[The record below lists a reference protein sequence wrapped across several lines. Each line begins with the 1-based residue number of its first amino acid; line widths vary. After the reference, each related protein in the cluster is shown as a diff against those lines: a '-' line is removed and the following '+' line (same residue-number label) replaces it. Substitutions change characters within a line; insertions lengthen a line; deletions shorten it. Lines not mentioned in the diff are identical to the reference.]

1 MNELREN
8 RERGKMIDELIEKA
22 WNEHQNRWEF
32 SPEVQAYSRAV
43 AEAAY
48 GAGLAKRENDF
59 AAGGEAGKWIGE
71 QRGRREFAREL
82 LAEYESVPVFEDS
95 ARDLVIKRLREQA
108 GEEA

>member
-22 WNEHQNRWEF
+22 IGGSRCLNTY
-32 SPEVQAYSRAV
+32 PEEVRVV

-71 QRGRREFAREL
+71 QRGRRELAREL